1 MQILQNRYSRSLVEI
16 KGVNYISDYKKQ
28 LWKKLDELSK
38 KWQSTGLPSRSG
50 LEKTAGDLHEWKVI
64 TGVSGLLDK
73 PPLMLTATLDD
84 GLGHGLEVIRM
95 FSETAG
101 FETIELGL
109 LLTPEKII
117 TACKRY
123 QPDLLGL
130 TVLQFDSEED
140 ILMIS
145 RNLPSNTKIIAG
157 GPVFTADREFAARA
171 GIHFAAK
178 NAAFFIQYLLQF
190 EKKVTNNYK

>member
-1 MQILQNRYSRSLVEI
+1 
-16 KGVNYISDYKKQ
+16 
-28 LWKKLDELSK
+28 
-38 KWQSTGLPSRSG
+38 
-50 LEKTAGDLHEWKVI
+50 
-64 TGVSGLLDK
+64 
-73 PPLMLTATLDD
+73 MLTATLDD

-101 FETIELGL
+101 LETIELGL

-117 TACKRY
+117 TSCKNH

-145 RNLPSNTKIIAG
+145 RNLPSKTKIIAG
-157 GPVFTADREFAARA
+157 GPVLTADRGFAARA
-171 GIHFAAK
+171 GIHFTAK
-178 NAAFFIQYLLQF
+178 NAAYFIQYLLQF
-190 EKKVTNNYK
+190 EKSNK